1 MVVCIIRVRIFM
13 SENIPSMVDWYYW
26 MPYTKL
32 AGAKGVNAVLWLF
45 SGRYIRSYAHTE
57 ERPTNPDVS

>member
-1 MVVCIIRVRIFM
+1 M

-32 AGAKGVNAVLWLF
+32 AGAKGVKMTY
-45 SGRYIRSYAHTE
+45 SG
-57 ERPTNPDVS
+57 NPAATYG